1 MYRMHVTVF
10 VRRAFRHNAHLRYT
24 YPVYPMTPTQV
35 EESQTGGTSPSSS
48 VMRTSATTMQPVDV
62 RTTGDSEVCDD
73 ALVCTPIPLHHYSIL
88 GYLAPSCDF
97 PTLCSLA
104 SCDDSYA
111 ILNGHRHRWIHP
123 RRRKKQRRRA
133 SRQPRR

>member
-97 PTLCSLA
+97 PTL
-104 SCDDSYA
+104 A
-111 ILNGHRHRWIHP
+111 ILTQVDTAAAGSVTHILGPTVTKSGTSTP
-123 RRRKKQRRRA
+123 RKEVA
-133 SRQPRR
+133 EFCA